1 MTNQQAIW
9 ELEHIYGMV
18 SNKVQKALDVA
29 IKAIKEQST
38 EERDSEENK

>member
-18 SNKVQKALDVA
+18 SNEVQKALDVA

>member
-1 MTNQQAIW
+1 MTDQQAIW

-18 SNKVQKALDVA
+18 SSEVQKALDVA

-38 EERDSEENK
+38 EQSSDDNKT